1 MRKSM
6 YTVLAAAMALMPVVA
21 QADDNIEG
29 GTAGAVP
36 SFAFGLFQ
44 EVVSNDGS
52 DVVFISPMSASL
64 ALSMTANGASGSTQR
79 EMLSALGFDC
89 TIKELNEYNRSV
101 MDLFA
106 SEPEGVELNAAN
118 SIWVSDVFPLKNSFS
133 RKVRKNYDAVVT
145 NLDFSDPASP
155 SVINQWCSDNTAGR
169 IDKMIEAID
178 PATQLYLLNALY
190 FKGLWATPFDPAL
203 THEDTFHGDSNDSQ
217 VKFMHNKAYFP
228 YYSGTEGSMVE
239 LPYGEEGNF
248 VMDVLMPADGISV
261 DDFVSALDKELLDK
275 LSGSLQTDEIRLTL
289 PSFKAEYEIT
299 LNDVLQRLGMKE
311 AFTSSADFSAMSKDN
326 LMISEVKQK
335 TFIEVNEEGSEAA
348 AITSVGMM
356 RTSLGPEPFSFTV
369 DRPFVFLIRERTSG
383 TLLFMGIVRNL

>member
-64 ALSMTANGASGSTQR
+64 ALSMTANGAS
-79 EMLSALGFDC
+79 
-89 TIKELNEYNRSV
+89 
-101 MDLFA
+101 
-106 SEPEGVELNAAN
+106 
-118 SIWVSDVFPLKNSFS
+118 S

-190 FKGLWATPFDPAL
+190 FKGLWTTPFDPAL
-203 THEDTFHGDSNDSQ
+203 TREDIFHGDSNDSQ

>member
-64 ALSMTANGASGSTQR
+64 ALSMTANGASETTQQ

-89 TIKELNEYNRSV
+89 SIKELNEYNRSV

-106 SEPEGVELNAAN
+106 SEPDVVELNAAN
-118 SIWVSDVFPLKNSFS
+118 SIWVSDAFPLKGRFC
-133 RKVRKNYDAVVT
+133 RKVRKNYDAMVT
-145 NLDFSDPASP
+145 NLDFADPASV
-155 SVINQWCSDNTAGR
+155 SVINRWCADNTAGR

-178 PATQLYLLNALY
+178 PTTQLYLLNALY
-190 FKGLWATPFDPAL
+190 FKGLWTSPFDAAL
-203 THEDTFHGDSNDSQ
+203 TREDTFHGDSNDSQ

>member
-36 SFAFGLFQ
+36 SFAFELFQ

-64 ALSMTANGASGSTQR
+64 ALSMTANGAS
-79 EMLSALGFDC
+79 MLSALGFDC
-89 TIKELNEYNRSV
+89 SIKELNEYNRSV

-133 RKVRKNYDAVVT
+133 RKIRKNYDAVVT

-169 IDKMIEAID
+169 PSCIC
-178 PATQLYLLNALY
+178 
-190 FKGLWATPFDPAL
+190 
-203 THEDTFHGDSNDSQ
+203 S
-217 VKFMHNKAYFP
+217 
-228 YYSGTEGSMVE
+228 
-239 LPYGEEGNF
+239 
-248 VMDVLMPADGISV
+248 
-261 DDFVSALDKELLDK
+261 
-275 LSGSLQTDEIRLTL
+275 TL
-289 PSFKAEYEIT
+289 CT
-299 LNDVLQRLGMKE
+299 
-311 AFTSSADFSAMSKDN
+311 SKD
-326 LMISEVKQK
+326 
-335 TFIEVNEEGSEAA
+335 FG
-348 AITSVGMM
+348 
-356 RTSLGPEPFSFTV
+356 
-369 DRPFVFLIRERTSG
+369 
-383 TLLFMGIVRNL
+383 LLPLTRH

>member
-6 YTVLAAAMALMPVVA
+6 YMMLAAAMALMPLAA
-21 QADDNIEG
+21 QADDNIKG

-89 TIKELNEYNRSV
+89 SIKELNEYNRSV

-106 SEPEGVELNAAN
+106 SEPDGVELSAAN
-118 SIWVSDVFPLKNSFS
+118 SIWVSDLFPLKNSFS
-133 RKVRKNYDAVVT
+133 RKVRKNYDAVVI
-145 NLDFSDPASP
+145 NLDFSDQASP

>member
-64 ALSMTANGASGSTQR
+64 ALSMTANGASETTQQ

-89 TIKELNEYNRSV
+89 SIKELNEYNRSV

-106 SEPEGVELNAAN
+106 SEPDVVELNAAN
-118 SIWVSDVFPLKNSFS
+118 
-133 RKVRKNYDAVVT
+133 
-145 NLDFSDPASP
+145 
-155 SVINQWCSDNTAGR
+155 DNTAGR

-178 PATQLYLLNALY
+178 PTTQLYLLNALY
-190 FKGLWATPFDPAL
+190 FKGLWTSPFDAAL
-203 THEDTFHGDSNDSQ
+203 TREDTFHGDSNDSQ

-299 LNDVLQRLGMKE
+299 LNDVLQRLGMKVCPR
-311 AFTSSADFSAMSKDN
+311 
-326 LMISEVKQK
+326 I
-335 TFIEVNEEGSEAA
+335 I
-348 AITSVGMM
+348 
-356 RTSLGPEPFSFTV
+356 
-369 DRPFVFLIRERTSG
+369 
-383 TLLFMGIVRNL
+383 

>member
-44 EVVSNDGS
+44 DVVSNDGS
-52 DVVFISPMSASL
+52 DIVFISPMSASL
-64 ALSMTANGASGSTQR
+64 ALSMTANGASETTQQ
-79 EMLSALGFDC
+79 E
-89 TIKELNEYNRSV
+89 EVNEYNRSV

-106 SEPEGVELNAAN
+106 SEPDGVELNAAN
-118 SIWVSDVFPLKNSFS
+118 SIWVSDAFPLKGRFC
-133 RKVRKNYDAVVT
+133 RKVRKNYDAMVT
-145 NLDFSDPASP
+145 NLDFADPASV
-155 SVINQWCSDNTAGR
+155 SVINRWCADNTAGR

-178 PATQLYLLNALY
+178 PTTQLYLLNALY
-190 FKGLWATPFDPAL
+190 FKGLWTSPFDAAL
-203 THEDTFHGDSNDSQ
+203 TREDTFHGDSNDSQ

>member
-89 TIKELNEYNRSV
+89 SIKELNEYNRSV

-106 SEPEGVELNAAN
+106 SEPEGVELSAAN
-118 SIWVSDVFPLKNSFS
+118 SIWVSDLFPLKNSFS
-133 RKVRKNYDAVVT
+133 RKVRKNYDGVVT

-203 THEDTFHGDSNDSQ
+203 TREDTFHGDSNDSQ

-335 TFIEVNEEGSEAA
+335 TFIEVN
-348 AITSVGMM
+348 
-356 RTSLGPEPFSFTV
+356 TSLGPEPFSFTV

>member
-21 QADDNIEG
+21 QADDNTEG

-64 ALSMTANGASGSTQR
+64 ALSMTANGASETTQQ

-89 TIKELNEYNRSV
+89 SIKEVNEYNRSV

-106 SEPEGVELNAAN
+106 SEPDGVELNAAN
-118 SIWVSDVFPLKNSFS
+118 SIWVSDAFPLKGRFC
-133 RKVRKNYDAVVT
+133 RKVRKNYDAMVT
-145 NLDFSDPASP
+145 NLDFADPASV
-155 SVINQWCSDNTAGR
+155 SVINRWCADNTAGR

-178 PATQLYLLNALY
+178 PTTQLYLLNALY
-190 FKGLWATPFDPAL
+190 FKGLWTSPFDAAL

>member
-1 MRKSM
+1 MRK
-6 YTVLAAAMALMPVVA
+6 TVCIMLAAAMALPFAA

-29 GTAGAVP
+29 GAAGAVP

-44 EVVSNDGS
+44 DIVSNDGS
-52 DVVFISPMSASL
+52 DIVFLSPLSASQ
-64 ALSMTANGASGSTQR
+64 ALSMTANGASETTRQ
-79 EMLSALGFDC
+79 EMLSVLGFDC
-89 TIKELNEYNRSV
+89 SIKEVNEYNRSV

-106 SEPEGVELNAAN
+106 SEPEGVKLNAAN

-169 IDKMIEAID
+169 IDKMIETID

-190 FKGLWATPFDPAL
+190 FKGLWTTPFDPAL
-203 THEDTFHGDSNDSQ
+203 TREDIFHGDSNDSQ